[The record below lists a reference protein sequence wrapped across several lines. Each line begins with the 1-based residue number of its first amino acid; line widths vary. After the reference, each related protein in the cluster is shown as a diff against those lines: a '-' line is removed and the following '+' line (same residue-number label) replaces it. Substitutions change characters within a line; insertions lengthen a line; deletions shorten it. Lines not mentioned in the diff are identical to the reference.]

1 MANTN
6 IKKKSAALSGQE
18 LPTLNIK
25 AENIIFISDIHFGW
39 ASSSEEWQENQER
52 YFNEWFIPYV
62 QKTLAERPETV
73 VVSLGDVYHD
83 RKSIDI
89 DVNELCIDTF
99 ERIANIIPCY
109 IINGNHDLSKKTNK
123 GNSSLRS
130 LTNIKNLTVI
140 KETTLMKFKSGTK
153 VLASIAAIPYL
164 GDCNDENKW
173 LVEFSGKAEY
183 ALMHTDISKM
193 KFDNGMT
200 IVGAVDAEKFSGR
213 VISGHI
219 HKRQETPKVVYVGSP
234 YQMSRGDIGNQKG
247 IYLLT
252 LEDGELIFTPN
263 NFSPVFQKLDIK
275 QFMNMTDVERREKL
289 NGNYTDIVID
299 EADIPNYKMA
309 DIYELM
315 NTSGAKRAQLEV
327 KKSKIDVSDDEDGR
341 STDEKTV
348 EELIDQAI
356 ESLEGVDE
364 QTIAELKALSSQYLS
379 AAREAEDKK

>member
-1 MANTN
+1 
-6 IKKKSAALSGQE
+6 
-18 LPTLNIK
+18 
-25 AENIIFISDIHFGW
+25 
-39 ASSSEEWQENQER
+39 
-52 YFNEWFIPYV
+52 
-62 QKTLAERPETV
+62 
-73 VVSLGDVYHD
+73 
-83 RKSIDI
+83 
-89 DVNELCIDTF
+89 
-99 ERIANIIPCY
+99 
-109 IINGNHDLSKKTNK
+109 
-123 GNSSLRS
+123 
-130 LTNIKNLTVI
+130 
-140 KETTLMKFKSGTK
+140 
-153 VLASIAAIPYL
+153 
-164 GDCNDENKW
+164 
-173 LVEFSGKAEY
+173 
-183 ALMHTDISKM
+183 M

-275 QFMNMTDVERREKL
+275 QFMNMTDAERREKL
-289 NGNYTDIVID
+289 SGNYTDIVID
-299 EADIPNYKMA
+299 EADVPNYKMA

-364 QTIAELKALSSQYLS
+364 QTIAELKVLSSQYLS